1 MSTLF
6 VDGVR
11 ADDSWV
17 FVDGEQPV
25 PEGEDVIVTCNV
37 FLEQKQAL
45 LSRNS
50 GRLGVHL
57 EADDQIDGLA
67 DSLNLL
73 SVVSLDFPSFADGRA
88 FSKARLLRD
97 RFGFQGQIRAAG
109 DVRIDQVQHMYR
121 SGFDALLVTHQPTVD
136 SLIEVNDLGLGLF
149 YQPAASDEMTPIAGR
164 NWARRSNGHR
174 GVAKGLS

>member
-11 ADDSWV
+11 ADDTWV

-25 PEGEDVIVTCNV
+25 PESEDVIVACNV

-45 LSRNS
+45 LARNS
-50 GRLGVHL
+50 GRLGIHL

-67 DSLNLL
+67 DCLDRV

-88 FSKARLLRD
+88 FSKARLLRE
-97 RFGFQGQIRAAG
+97 RFDYTGQVRATG
-109 DVRIDQVQHMYR
+109 DVRIDQVQHMFR
-121 SGFDALLVTHQPTVD
+121 SGFDALVVSHKPTID
-136 SLIEVNDLGLGLF
+136 SLIEVKDLGLPLF
-149 YQPAASDEMTPIAGR
+149 YQPAAGDDSTPSAGR
-164 NWARRSNGHR
+164 NWARR
-174 GVAKGLS
+174 APKGLS